1 MKITKLTII
10 LFLKIIMKMK
20 MKYILILQEISQSF
34 KIVIIQQQKNNTN
47 FTHWIID
54 MWYSH

>member
-34 KIVIIQQQKNNTN
+34 KIVIIQQ
-47 FTHWIID
+47 
-54 MWYSH
+54 